1 MDATPQHAFNPTTY
15 SAVKLDGVDSLGKLR
30 DDLIEFYRPANSQE
44 LFAINRIA
52 LAQQTLL
59 LVARIENGLFDVFLN
74 EGCRSRSVPELAP
87 HLVGGDQKIVAEHT
101 RNALLTVGM
110 CSVNARSKEVAL
122 FLRFQ
127 AQAER
132 MYRRAVEE
140 FERLRKL
147 RPKAGAPAP
156 TLEPP
161 SVSVDDAASAM
172 PRNRRPAP
180 SASPAASA
188 SRAAPKSTSPP
199 SRPAKI
205 KDFTPHARSIHTGAG
220 VPFPGAHRGRAH
232 RRGTGGRARRGA
244 RPQRRARA
252 GQQGD
257 GQAARRKSARAS
269 ASCSTAPSRARS
281 GARSRASRQFAE
293 AALRARLDAEWLDL
307 TLPAPGPRRG
317 HLHPITRI
325 QRELEEL
332 FISLGFAVLDGPE
345 VETEY
350 HNFDALNIPAD
361 HPARDMQD
369 TFWLE
374 DGNLLRTH
382 TSPVQVRGMERL
394 GPPLRMIA
402 PGRVF
407 RNESVDASHEHTFYQ
422 LEGMMIDRDVSVAHL
437 LYFMKTLLTAIFH
450 RDVTVRLRPGY
461 FPFVEPGFEL
471 DIQCLIC
478 GGPGCPVCK
487 QSGWV
492 ELLPC
497 GLVNPNVLR
506 MSGID
511 PEEWNGFAFGLG
523 LTRLVMMRYGI
534 DDIRQ
539 LQGGDLRFLEQF

>member
-1 MDATPQHAFNPTTY
+1 MLDESIQELLSRSLARIASAASLDDLEAVRVDALGRKTGLSQF
-15 SAVKLDGVDSLGKLR
+15 SKEMGKLSIDQKKHIGQLMNGAR
-30 DDLIEFYRPANSQE
+30 QQIESALDKRKDAFEQE
-44 LFAINRIA
+44 A
-52 LAQQTLL
+52 LA
-59 LVARIENGLFDVFLN
+59 
-74 EGCRSRSVPELAP
+74 
-87 HLVGGDQKIVAEHT
+87 
-101 RNALLTVGM
+101 
-110 CSVNARSKEVAL
+110 
-122 FLRFQ
+122 
-127 AQAER
+127 
-132 MYRRAVEE
+132 
-140 FERLRKL
+140 
-147 RPKAGAPAP
+147 
-156 TLEPP
+156 
-161 SVSVDDAASAM
+161 
-172 PRNRRPAP
+172 
-180 SASPAASA
+180 
-188 SRAAPKSTSPP
+188 
-199 SRPAKI
+199 
-205 KDFTPHARSIHTGAG
+205 
-220 VPFPGAHRGRAH
+220 
-232 RRGTGGRARRGA
+232 
-244 RPQRRARA
+244 
-252 GQQGD
+252 
-257 GQAARRKSARAS
+257 
-269 ASCSTAPSRARS
+269 
-281 GARSRASRQFAE
+281 
-293 AALRARLDAEWLDL
+293 ARLESEWIDL

-332 FISLGFAVLDGPE
+332 FVSLGFAVLDGPE
-345 VETEY
+345 AETEHY
-350 HNFDALNIPAD
+350 NFDALNIPPE

-369 TFWLE
+369 TFWL
-374 DGNLLRTH
+374 DGGNLLRTH

-422 LEGMMIDRDVSVAHL
+422 LEGMMIDREVSVAHL
-437 LYFMKTLLTAIFH
+437 LYFMKTLLTAIFK

-523 LTRLVMMRYGI
+523 LTRLVMMRYAI
-534 DDIRQ
+534 DDIRH

>member
-1 MDATPQHAFNPTTY
+1 MSEDFIRELVAG
-15 SAVKLDGVDSLGKLR
+15 SLDRIRAARNIEELEAARVEVLGRKGALTIASKDMGKLTPDER
-30 DDLIEFYRPANSQE
+30 AAFGKLLNGAKQTLEQAYEARKQGFGED
-44 LFAINRIA
+44 A
-52 LAQQTLL
+52 LA
-59 LVARIENGLFDVFLN
+59 R
-74 EGCRSRSVPELAP
+74 
-87 HLVGGDQKIVAEHT
+87 
-101 RNALLTVGM
+101 
-110 CSVNARSKEVAL
+110 
-122 FLRFQ
+122 
-127 AQAER
+127 
-132 MYRRAVEE
+132 
-140 FERLRKL
+140 
-147 RPKAGAPAP
+147 
-156 TLEPP
+156 
-161 SVSVDDAASAM
+161 
-172 PRNRRPAP
+172 
-180 SASPAASA
+180 
-188 SRAAPKSTSPP
+188 
-199 SRPAKI
+199 
-205 KDFTPHARSIHTGAG
+205 
-220 VPFPGAHRGRAH
+220 
-232 RRGTGGRARRGA
+232 
-244 RPQRRARA
+244 
-252 GQQGD
+252 
-257 GQAARRKSARAS
+257 
-269 ASCSTAPSRARS
+269 
-281 GARSRASRQFAE
+281 
-293 AALRARLDAEWLDL
+293 RLDAEWLDL
-307 TLPAPGPRRG
+307 SLPAPGPRRG
-317 HLHPITRI
+317 HLHPVTRI

-332 FISLGFAVLDGPE
+332 FRSLGFAVLDGPE

-350 HNFDALNIPAD
+350 YNFDALNIPAT

-374 DGNLLRTH
+374 GGNLLRTH

-450 RDVTVRLRPGY
+450 REVSVRLRPGY

-478 GGPGCPVCK
+478 GGPGCAVCK

-511 PEEWNGFAFGLG
+511 PAEWNGFAFGLG
-523 LTRLVMMRYGI
+523 LTRLAMMRYGI